1 MSADDEY
8 IDTYAAAEE
17 LGVSRATIWNLI
29 RRHNVDRYRIPGELR
44 TVIRRAD
51 LEKLRQPIKLDAP
64 LRGRPRGSGVEG
76 RAVKRA
82 A

>member
-29 RRHNVDRYRIPGELR
+29 RRHNVERFRIPGELR
-44 TVIRRAD
+44 TVIRRSD
-51 LEKLRQPIKLDAP
+51 LQKMRQPIP
-64 LRGRPRGSGVEG
+64 LGETRRGRPRGTGP
-76 RAVKRA
+76 A
-82 A
+82 AKTAA